1 MLHRRSGVG
10 HAARVNPQFNQVI
23 EEAVERALGEDV
35 GSGDATT
42 LSLVPPDSA
51 SSALMNAR
59 VGMTV
64 CGVGIAERVFK
75 ELDSGVKVE
84 CRVGDGDRVEAGAAL
99 LRIEGPTR
107 AILTGERTALNFMQ
121 RLSGVATLTS
131 RYVAAVAG
139 LKTEILDTR
148 KTTPGWRLL
157 EKHAVAC
164 GGGRNHRVGLYD
176 MVMIKDNHLAALR
189 DAEPNA
195 IAAAVERARA
205 GAPDLKVEV
214 EADNLEQVAQAA
226 EAGADIILL
235 DNMPPAMLREALR
248 IIDGRCQTEASG
260 GITLETIRAV
270 AETGVDFISVG
281 ALTHSATAVDIG
293 LDFAGGASGAAG

>member
-1 MLHRRSGVG
+1 M
-10 HAARVNPQFNQVI
+10 NPQFNQVI

>member
-1 MLHRRSGVG
+1 M
-10 HAARVNPQFNQVI
+10 NPQFNQVI
-23 EEAVERALGEDV
+23 EDAVERALGEDV

-42 LSLVPPDSA
+42 LALVPPDSA

>member
-1 MLHRRSGVG
+1 M
-10 HAARVNPQFNQVI
+10 
-23 EEAVERALGEDV
+23 ERALGEDV

>member
-1 MLHRRSGVG
+1 M
-10 HAARVNPQFNQVI
+10 NPQFNQVI

-148 KTTPGWRLL
+148 KTTPGGRVL